1 MKRLVILAALFIT
14 GLSGQM
20 ALADND
26 NSELDKVKLV
36 LKKLMPKADPD
47 SVKQSAIPGL
57 YEVVLGAHVVY
68 VSTDGRYMMEG
79 DMYDL
84 KNRVNLTENKRQAG
98 RVKALDDI
106 KQDDMIVFKAAP
118 GKVKHVITAF
128 TDIDCGYC
136 RKLHSQIKDYNARGI
151 EVRYVSYPRAGKNSS
166 SYVKAKYV
174 WCAADRNKALTIA
187 KGGAK
192 LEQLKAL
199 KQVKGKDCGPEIDQD
214 MKVANEVGVTG
225 TPTLVMADGK
235 VLPGYVPPAQLLKY
249 LQDEDKK
256 NKK

>member
-1 MKRLVILAALFIT
+1 MKKLALALFALFLT
-14 GLSGQM
+14 GLTSQM

-26 NSELDKVKLV
+26 LDNVKKVLN
-36 LKKLMPKADPD
+36 KLMPKAKPD
-47 SVKQSAIPGL
+47 SVMQSAIPGI
-57 YEVVLGAHVVY
+57 YEVVMGAHVVY
-68 VSTDGRYMMEG
+68 VSADGRYMVEG

-98 RVKALDDI
+98 RVKAIDTIDEGS
-106 KQDDMIVFKAAP
+106 MIIFKP
-118 GKVKHVITAF
+118 ESGKVKHVITAF

-136 RKLHSQIKDYNARGI
+136 RKLHSQMKDYNQRGI

-174 WCAADRNKALTIA
+174 WCAVDRNKAMTFA

-199 KQVKGKDCGPEIDQD
+199 EQVKGKDCAAQIDKD
-214 MKVANEVGVTG
+214 MQVANDVGVSG

-235 VLPGYVPPAQLLKY
+235 VLPGYVAPDRLLKY
-249 LQDEDKK
+249 LDEEK
-256 NKK
+256 NKTQK